1 MKKIIGIFFCLVTSW
16 TMSGQN
22 ISVIEKKLNRSF
34 QRIQYWYDT
43 SRKNILTED
52 SLYAANRKFEK
63 LLHHY
68 TSSNPQTLKHD
79 FKSLTKSGLS
89 ISSSEDGKFR
99 IYSWNTLTG
108 GTMRFYRSV
117 FQYESGKK
125 VQSETLK
132 SDMEQDAESNYYQIN
147 DIVSQNKKYYL
158 AQNISVYSTALYYY
172 RVKVFSID
180 NGKLNSNAKLIKTA
194 SGIQNELSY
203 ELDFTASS
211 NTNNSVKTKAFENLD
226 IQYDPKKKI
235 ISIPLILD
243 DSKITEKKI
252 RYQFKGKYFEKI

>member
-1 MKKIIGIFFCLVTSW
+1 MKKIIGIFFCLVTSC

-79 FKSLTKSGLS
+79 FKSLTKNGLS

-108 GTMRFYRSV
+108 
-117 FQYESGKK
+117 
-125 VQSETLK
+125 
-132 SDMEQDAESNYYQIN
+132 
-147 DIVSQNKKYYL
+147 
-158 AQNISVYSTALYYY
+158 
-172 RVKVFSID
+172 
-180 NGKLNSNAKLIKTA
+180 
-194 SGIQNELSY
+194 
-203 ELDFTASS
+203 
-211 NTNNSVKTKAFENLD
+211 
-226 IQYDPKKKI
+226 
-235 ISIPLILD
+235 
-243 DSKITEKKI
+243 
-252 RYQFKGKYFEKI
+252 